1 MPKKIV
7 FNKYQKRQADYHWQQ
22 VSHNVFRFNAYVMAR
37 YRQVVKLI
45 PRSRQLRILDVG
57 CGDGVLLS
65 LIGPARLYGV
75 DTDQDSLNFAS
86 GKIKAKL
93 IQAKAERLPFSN
105 NFFDLVIATEIIE
118 HLDQP
123 KKLLAE
129 THRVLKLGGRLIL
142 TTPVKVGGD
151 LTDRLHVREFT
162 PEELSRLCRNYF
174 NRAKI
179 VTSHPLWLKKIYT
192 WSPGRIGRYH
202 LEVGRWLINL
212 VVLVSGWNP
221 FIHLPGQPTQQLA
234 LCRK

>member
-65 LIGPARLYGV
+65 LLSQGWLYGV

-123 KKLLAE
+123 GRLLTEAK
-129 THRVLKLGGRLIL
+129 RVLRPGGRLII
-142 TTPVKVGGD
+142 TTPVKVGGR
-151 LTDRLHVREFT
+151 LTDRLHVREFA
-162 PEELSRLCRNYF
+162 PEELRSFCRNYF
-174 NRAKI
+174 NRAEI
-179 VTSHPLWLKKIYT
+179 VTSHPLWLKKIYI
-192 WSPGRIGRYH
+192 WSLGRLGRFH
-202 LEVGRWLINL
+202 LDVGRWLVNL
-212 VVLVSGWNP
+212 VVLISGWNP